1 MSKHIMK
8 SLLGVH
14 NMYRSSIVLL
24 WLFSCICTSFLRVSA
39 QNTAVAPS
47 TDLLYKFNPDG
58 THFAQITFLNQ
69 TWIRFNEN
77 LPGTVINGDASNESV
92 DIGLR
97 RTRIQMIMKPYDDVF
112 LYFQFGQNNY
122 NSEYNATGNRKQAA
136 FFHDAVCEYVPN
148 GDNTLKLG
156 AGLTI
161 ANGLSRFSQ
170 PSISSILTLD
180 VPVFA
185 QTTVDQTDLFSR
197 KLSVYARGQIG
208 KFDYRFSLSD
218 PFPITSNGYVQPTIG
233 KHALFSSSKPSMQ
246 QQGYV
251 IYQLFDHEQH
261 LTPYMTGTYLGK
273 RKIANIAIGA
283 IHQDKATWTG
293 TPGIDT
299 TYHPMNL
306 LCIESFIDM
315 PVDESTGTA
324 ISGYAGMFKTDY
336 GPGYLRYN
344 GIMNPATGQSNVQ
357 LAKDAG
363 PQFGNAY
370 PMFGTGNVIYL
381 QCGYLL
387 PREFLGLQGQL
398 LPYAS
403 LISAQY
409 ERLGVDWNNTIN
421 IGLSWLLHQHK
432 AKFTLDYMNRPGMLI
447 LPDQIQTS
455 SRKQSLTVQYQ
466 LFI

>member
-1 MSKHIMK
+1 
-8 SLLGVH
+8 
-14 NMYRSSIVLL
+14 
-24 WLFSCICTSFLRVSA
+24 
-39 QNTAVAPS
+39 
-47 TDLLYKFNPDG
+47 
-58 THFAQITFLNQ
+58 
-69 TWIRFNEN
+69 
-77 LPGTVINGDASNESV
+77 
-92 DIGLR
+92 
-97 RTRIQMIMKPYDDVF
+97 
-112 LYFQFGQNNY
+112 
-122 NSEYNATGNRKQAA
+122 
-136 FFHDAVCEYVPN
+136 
-148 GDNTLKLG
+148 
-156 AGLTI
+156 
-161 ANGLSRFSQ
+161 
-170 PSISSILTLD
+170 
-180 VPVFA
+180 
-185 QTTVDQTDLFSR
+185 
-197 KLSVYARGQIG
+197 
-208 KFDYRFSLSD
+208 
-218 PFPITSNGYVQPTIG
+218 
-233 KHALFSSSKPSMQ
+233 
-246 QQGYV
+246 
-251 IYQLFDHEQH
+251 
-261 LTPYMTGTYLGK
+261 MTGTYLGK

-315 PVDESTGTA
+315 PVDESSGTA

-363 PQFGNAY
+363 SQYGNAY
-370 PMFGTGNVIYL
+370 PMFGTGTVIYL

-387 PREFLGLQGQL
+387 PKEFLGMQGQL

-409 ERLGVDWNNTIN
+409 ERLGADWNNTIN